1 MAKRGRQ
8 ILGRV
13 VMAVGLAIAGTASA
27 QVGVPFRN
35 LQQQVDELQRR
46 IEALEAPDGRVVEV
60 RVLCGRD
67 SINAAL
73 GNGPA
78 GGNLVVII
86 DGTCDEAVKVVRDR
100 VALRGGNMGVVR
112 APAGSAAITVGGA
125 QNVEVSG
132 LTVVAAPG
140 FEGVRAERNA
150 DVSVRNTVV
159 VDNGLG
165 FGAFGIL
172 GISGAS
178 LHITASQIV
187 GSGGGM
193 AIGLALADGA
203 TGRMQG
209 TTVMV
214 GAGTDGAVYL
224 SRQST
229 LLMRGG
235 GNVITHTQPSGPAFG
250 ATNGSSLRVD
260 QRGGA
265 PSDTFNG
272 RFYLTQGSNADVRDA
287 IINGSVMLQSQAG
300 LRLSDETKNAPYKLT
315 VNGGPITVGGTALLQ
330 FLGTA
335 PYIGANANVACD
347 GKVGPMPPAG
357 TFVPPYTLTFSPC

>member
-1 MAKRGRQ
+1 MAERVGPILRQ
-8 ILGRV
+8 AV
-13 VMAVGLAIAGTASA
+13 VVIGAGLAGAAFA

-46 IEALEAPDGRVVEV
+46 IEALEAPDGRVVEI

-73 GNGPA
+73 ANAPS
-78 GGNLVVII
+78 GGNLVLII

-100 VALRGGNMGVVR
+100 VALRGGNLGVVR
-112 APAGSAAITVGGA
+112 APAGAAAITVGGA

-132 LTVVAAPG
+132 LTVVASPG

-150 DVSVRNTVV
+150 DVSIRNTAVF
-159 VDNGLG
+159 DNGLG

-178 LHITASQIV
+178 VHITSSQIV

-193 AIGLALADGA
+193 AIGVVLADGA

-209 TTVMV
+209 TSVTVS
-214 GAGTDGAVYL
+214 AGTDGAVYL

-235 GNVITHTQPSGPAFG
+235 NLITHTQPSGTAFG

-260 QRGGA
+260 QRGSA
-265 PSDTFNG
+265 ASDTFNG
-272 RFYLTQGSNADVRDA
+272 RFLLTQGSNADVRDA
-287 IINGSVMLQSQAG
+287 IINGSVALQSQAG

-315 VNGGPITVGGTALLQ
+315 VNGGPITVGDTALLQ

-335 PYIGANANVACD
+335 PYIGANATVACD

-357 TFVPPYTLTFSPC
+357 TFIPPYTLTFSPC

>member
-1 MAKRGRQ
+1 MAERGGL
-8 ILGRV
+8 ILKAAV
-13 VMAVGLAIAGTASA
+13 VVGLAIAGTASA
-27 QVGVPFRN
+27 QMGVPFRN

-73 GNGPA
+73 GNVPS

-86 DGTCDEAVKVVRDR
+86 DGTCEEAVRVVRDR
-100 VALRGGNMGVVR
+100 VALRGGNSGVVR

-125 QNVEVSG
+125 RNVEVSG
-132 LTVVAAPG
+132 LTIVAAPG
-140 FEGVRAERNA
+140 FEGVRAEHNA
-150 DVSVRNTVV
+150 DVSIRNAVV
-159 VDNGLG
+159 LDNGLG
-165 FGAFGIL
+165 YGAFGIL

-178 LHITASQIV
+178 VDISASQVV

-193 AIGLALADGA
+193 AIGVALADGA
-203 TGRMQG
+203 TGRMQ
-209 TTVMV
+209 TTSVIL

-229 LLMRGG
+229 MLMRG
-235 GNVITHTQPSGPAFG
+235 GNVITHTQTGGAAFG

-260 QRGGA
+260 RRGSA

-287 IINGSVMLQSQAG
+287 IINGSVMLQWQAG

-315 VNGGPITVGGTALLQ
+315 VSGGTITVGDTALLQ
-330 FLGTA
+330 FLGVA
-335 PYIGANANVACD
+335 PYIGANATVACG
-347 GKVGPMPPAG
+347 GKVGPLPPAG